1 MAGGRDRGG
10 FISFLLLLLPFSF
23 GFGWGVGEGV
33 GGGWIIRSALGRFG
47 PSFLFHA
54 PPDTMMIKYSFFEPS
69 SHAIGGPNNDD
80 NREGEGQRV
89 RNRIIQKMTHR
100 EGLKKKAIDN
110 GESVEDWDRIVLAG
124 KKVRQQQQQ
133 SPSGAMSVME
143 ES

>member
-1 MAGGRDRGG
+1 
-10 FISFLLLLLPFSF
+10 
-23 GFGWGVGEGV
+23 
-33 GGGWIIRSALGRFG
+33 
-47 PSFLFHA
+47 
-54 PPDTMMIKYSFFEPS
+54 MMIKYSFFEPS

>member
-1 MAGGRDRGG
+1 M
-10 FISFLLLLLPFSF
+10 
-23 GFGWGVGEGV
+23 
-33 GGGWIIRSALGRFG
+33 
-47 PSFLFHA
+47 FHA
-54 PPDTMMIKYSFFEPS
+54 PLDTMMIKYSCFEPS
-69 SHAIGGPNNDD
+69 SHAIGGPNNDN

-133 SPSGAMSVME
+133 QQQQQPSSLSSGTAS
-143 ES
+143 